1 MIIFGVLLYL
11 LFPDTRSYI
20 IPIIIVLYLP
30 IFGFSAFRYRLHYRG
45 VPSNQR
51 ITHQLRMYN
60 MLKDNNYY
68 NLALENWKLHSTNLT
83 EHQRVMILNELVD
96 SVLLNEKPNPPNL
109 FAHWGSEIQME
120 EGVFVEHLIEHTEIM
135 DGMSLFGG
143 TGLLPDV
150 WPLLSSDEIKERILE
165 TVLEGCNNL
174 EHASHQEKKLFLED
188 LYLVELQLREFIGKN
203 PDWQTILDE
212 IDEFEPD
219 IPPRNIFQ
227 QAQMQAA
234 EQNKMLAETKNPSS
248 E

>member
-1 MIIFGVLLYL
+1 
-11 LFPDTRSYI
+11 
-20 IPIIIVLYLP
+20 
-30 IFGFSAFRYRLHYRG
+30 
-45 VPSNQR
+45 
-51 ITHQLRMYN
+51 

-68 NLALENWKLHSTNLT
+68 NLALENWKLYCIELAENSQLI
-83 EHQRVMILNELVD
+83 ILNELVD

-109 FAHWGSEIQME
+109 FNHWGSEIPME
-120 EGVFVEHLIEHTEIM
+120 EGVFVEYLIGHTKMM

-150 WPLLSSDEIKERILE
+150 WPLLSSEEIKEQILE
-165 TVLEGCNNL
+165 TVLEGCLNL

-188 LYLVELQLREFIGKN
+188 LYLVELQLREFIGEN
-203 PDWQTILDE
+203 PEWQTILDE

-234 EQNKMLAETKNPSS
+234 EQNKMLTETQEPIS